1 MCKFPKVIYIS
12 QYKGGPKLPQI
23 QACGKCY
30 DCRMNKRAESVLRC
44 RKEFTDSVCSFF
56 VTLTYSDANLVYW
69 DCNRVERVS
78 ALCAAK
84 ANPRAFDAYGKF
96 VFDKRHSSQFM
107 RDMQKC
113 IKKYNEHLLFRFVLN
128 GEYGTWTHRPHFH
141 ALIFSPL
148 SFSLNDFKVIL
159 SQCWRYGNITVTEVT
174 DSRINYVAKH
184 TMKEDAGNEL
194 QQKVSPIFRI
204 MSRYRG
210 GIGIG
215 LKDDETLLAN
225 YYQDSNYTFNGR
237 YKVVMPRY
245 IKKIL
250 HPQKYSEEELFQLSR
265 DSYSNLCSRILIDY
279 GYDFDSV
286 FYEVMQNDF
295 STELALYQHTD
306 RVLYENMKLLDL
318 KMRAAV
324 KFYRERN
331 KDVVISELRDYYQRK
346 FNNHKQ
352 KLKDSNYF
360 NDF

>member
-1 MCKFPKVIYIS
+1 MCKLPNVIYIS

-44 RKEFTDSVCSFF
+44 RKEFTNSVCSFF
-56 VTLTYSDANLVYW
+56 VTLTYSDANLLFW
-69 DCNRVERVS
+69 DCNRIERAA
-78 ALCAAK
+78 ALREAK
-84 ANPRAFDAYGKF
+84 CNPKAFDAYGKF
-96 VFDKRHSSQFM
+96 IFDKRHSSKFM
-107 RDMQKC
+107 SDMQKC
-113 IKKYNEHLLFRFVLN
+113 IKKYNDSLLFRFVLN
-128 GEYGTWTHRPHFH
+128 SEYGTWTHRPHFH

-148 SFSLNDFKVIL
+148 SFSLNDFKEIL
-159 SQCWRYGNITVTEVT
+159 SQCWRYGNITVTEVS
-174 DSRINYVAKH
+174 DARINYVAKH

-194 QQKVSPIFRI
+194 QQKVAPIFRT
-204 MSRYRG
+204 MSRYQG

-225 YYQDSNYTFNGR
+225 YKQDSNYTFNGR

-250 HPQKYSEEELFQLSR
+250 HPDKYSEDELFQLSK
-265 DSYSNLCSRILIDY
+265 DSYSNLCSRILLEY
-279 GYDFDSV
+279 GYNFDSM
-286 FYEVMQNDF
+286 FYELMNNDF
-295 STELALYQHTD
+295 PTELAMYQHTD
-306 RVLYENMKLLDL
+306 RILYDNMKLLDI

-331 KDVVISELRDYYQRK
+331 KDLVIKELRDYFTRK
-346 FNNHKQ
+346 FQNHKQ
-352 KLKDSNYF
+352 KLKDSNFF